1 MSRRRY
7 NRRRHNKNK
16 ELGCIVEMIFVPIAL
31 ILALITSKD
40 PAKKSVGLGLGI
52 LLALIVI
59 LGSVGVPAEAII
71 IILGILIGLFILG
84 VSKESSSPQ
93 IENKEEP
100 IQTEKVVTKE
110 PKHEQPKKKETS
122 EKVKKDLKV
131 EQPPK
136 DTLYDNSLVLI
147 STNGQ
152 YVNEVITRKNKA
164 SSLQEK
170 NKEAAIK
177 SDYAK
182 HLAPARDEYPCVFY
196 SSIEDAVNKN
206 RVLDSYCKIMIEQIR
221 NTNVKECPGIAWKDS
236 QQFYILPLLVN
247 SPTYSWPLEQVS
259 ELERLK
265 IMDVDPDQTYLDLIG
280 QPIADEFE
288 ELMPEY
294 FMGDVGID
302 TERYILSDMIEVT
315 YASGKTLKKMLGL

>member
-31 ILALITSKD
+31 IFALMTSKD

-71 IILGILIGLFILG
+71 IILAILIGLFILG

-136 DTLYDNSLVLI
+136 DTL
-147 STNGQ
+147 
-152 YVNEVITRKNKA
+152 
-164 SSLQEK
+164 
-170 NKEAAIK
+170 
-177 SDYAK
+177 
-182 HLAPARDEYPCVFY
+182 
-196 SSIEDAVNKN
+196 
-206 RVLDSYCKIMIEQIR
+206 
-221 NTNVKECPGIAWKDS
+221 
-236 QQFYILPLLVN
+236 
-247 SPTYSWPLEQVS
+247 
-259 ELERLK
+259 
-265 IMDVDPDQTYLDLIG
+265 
-280 QPIADEFE
+280 
-288 ELMPEY
+288 
-294 FMGDVGID
+294 
-302 TERYILSDMIEVT
+302 
-315 YASGKTLKKMLGL
+315 